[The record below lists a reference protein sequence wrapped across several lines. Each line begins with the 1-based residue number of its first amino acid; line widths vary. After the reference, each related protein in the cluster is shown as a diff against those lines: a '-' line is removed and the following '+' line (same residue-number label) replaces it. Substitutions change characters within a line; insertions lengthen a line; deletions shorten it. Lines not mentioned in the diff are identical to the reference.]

1 MQKRV
6 ISLVL
11 PVLLVATF
19 ASCDDDN
26 PTEPNTITYRA
37 TLTPG
42 AEVNANGSS
51 ANVQSTATGTW
62 EGVLNRSSNT
72 MTYTLSYQGLGTT
85 SRFGHIH
92 APAATTTTAGVV
104 VDFTNATFGTMVVG
118 ATSGT
123 ASGTINFANNVT
135 IQGNSVP
142 GDSLRKLM
150 DSGLT
155 YVNVH
160 SQTYGGGEI
169 RGQIAKQ

>member
-6 ISLVL
+6 ITLVL
-11 PVLLVATF
+11 PVVLIALI
-19 ASCDDDN
+19 ASCDDDSS
-26 PTEPNTITYRA
+26 TEPTSITYRA
-37 TLTPG
+37 TLTPA

-62 EGVLNRSSNT
+62 EGVLNRSTNT
-72 MTYTLSYQGLGTT
+72 MTYTLSYQGLGSN

-104 VDFTNATFGTMVVG
+104 IDFTSATFGTMVVG

-123 ASGTINFANNVT
+123 ATGTVNFANNVT

-150 DSGLT
+150 DLGLT

-169 RGQIAKQ
+169 RGQVIKQ